1 VYRLFKVDQGKED
14 DFLEKLGYGT
24 ITLTSVSARI
34 MEEDRRREKER
45 QERLQNLTGFV
56 APLFRT
62 ARSAGSGANGASPK
76 KGEFIVAGVHGMH
89 CEVAQCCNP
98 LPGDPVIG
106 YITRGQGVK
115 VHKRD
120 CRNIQNAE
128 RERLIDVIYVGN
140 SDETY
145 PVQFIVVAAERTGL
159 LADLTKVLAD
169 NKINIVDVSIP
180 KRDLKHGEVKVY
192 LKAELA
198 NAAQIAPIMNRLKQV
213 DNVFD
218 VSRVTN
224 GRGR

>member
-1 VYRLFKVDQGKED
+1 
-14 DFLEKLGYGT
+14 
-24 ITLTSVSARI
+24 
-34 MEEDRRREKER
+34 
-45 QERLQNLTGFV
+45 
-56 APLFRT
+56 
-62 ARSAGSGANGASPK
+62 
-76 KGEFIVAGVHGMH
+76 
-89 CEVAQCCNP
+89 
-98 LPGDPVIG
+98 
-106 YITRGQGVK
+106 